1 MKTLMMMTDMVVVM
15 IKIDAG
21 ASKIQAAVEMDA
33 LMKVPVWC
41 FMFSLYFQS
50 LMIAMGESS

>member
-33 LMKVPVWC
+33 LMKVPVLV
-41 FMFSLYFQS
+41 FYVFSLFS
-50 LMIAMGESS
+50 ISDDRNG